1 MRNHLSVYRR
11 VIKRITRFAIY
22 CIAFEI
28 DFILFRA
35 PIDEGNER
43 TVVIDKDLTT
53 SDGLA
58 VDWIYNHIYWT
69 DTEKNT
75 IELAN
80 FEGNMR
86 KTLITD
92 RVQVPRA
99 IALNPLEGWMFWTDW
114 GEKARIEKA
123 GMDGSHR
130 SVSFFFIFIFV
141 IFFLK

>member
-1 MRNHLSVYRR
+1 MIDIFFFRIFQFFLCFIYISYYILLS
-11 VIKRITRFAIY
+11 
-22 CIAFEI
+22 
-28 DFILFRA
+28 RA

-43 TVVIDKDLTT
+43 TVVIDDGLTT

-58 VDWIYNHIYWT
+58 VDWIYSHIYWT
-69 DTEKNT
+69 DSKKNT

-86 KTLITD
+86 KTLIQD
-92 RVQVPRA
+92 HIQEPRA

-114 GEKARIEKA
+114 SDEARIEKA

-130 SVSFFFIFIFV
+130 TVD
-141 IFFLK
+141 L

>member
-1 MRNHLSVYRR
+1 MNDKKPRNN
-11 VIKRITRFAIY
+11 
-22 CIAFEI
+22 
-28 DFILFRA
+28 FIQIFFIIFRRA

-43 TVVIDKDLTT
+43 TVVIDRDLTT

-69 DTEKNT
+69 DAEKNT

-86 KTLITD
+86 KTLIKD
-92 RVQVPRA
+92 HVQEPRA
-99 IALNPLEGWMFWTDW
+99 IAVNPLEGWMYWTDW
-114 GEKARIEKA
+114 GDDARIERA

-130 SVSFFFIFIFV
+130 SVRLQFRRIKVTDFYHSCILIRR
-141 IFFLK
+141 

>member
-1 MRNHLSVYRR
+1 MS
-11 VIKRITRFAIY
+11 
-22 CIAFEI
+22 
-28 DFILFRA
+28 RA

-43 TVVIDKDLTT
+43 TVVIDDGLTT

-58 VDWIYNHIYWT
+58 VDWIYSHIYWT
-69 DTEKNT
+69 DSKKNT

-86 KTLITD
+86 KTLIQD
-92 RVQVPRA
+92 HIQEPRA

-114 GEKARIEKA
+114 SDEARIEKA

-130 SVSFFFIFIFV
+130 TVDIYIKINGKNEFIIKMIFLKSKVSF
-141 IFFLK
+141 